1 MLACKK
7 FLSMTTRSCW
17 LFPSVLIILNL
28 QLQQE
33 DMCVIARM
41 SLATADMTKA
51 CMNDYETS
59 APWICGPKVY
69 CHFEIQVALLIY
81 PY

>member
-1 MLACKK
+1 
-7 FLSMTTRSCW
+7 
-17 LFPSVLIILNL
+17 
-28 QLQQE
+28 
-33 DMCVIARM
+33 MCVIAPM

-59 APWICGPKVY
+59 ASWICGPKVY

-81 PY
+81 PYENAQTNTNIYTIPQSKKRSHALYFEFVI